1 MPNLPKAM
9 SREGRGSHWN
19 DHEGTFRDPTN
30 HPFRS
35 RASETTHGRAK
46 PREYGHSVRARLG
59 GLPVSVRL
67 IREIHKTVSGQ
78 FIPACA
84 AGAGAA
90 GRSSN
95 PDSRQFCL
103 DLKKTNDFD
112 ALIEKR
118 AGSLD
123 ASRLDR
129 YYYEALRRVME
140 GAPTR
145 PTSPATLSGS
155 ASWNGRSARRQD
167 KDISSSALPT
177 SARPPCRPVVSTSTS
192 SSRSIVSHNLTR
204 RFLFEA
210 WSFGLRRWVHFHIL
224 PLLAMDQSEPSSRAR
239 DTSGDDC

>member
-1 MPNLPKAM
+1 M
-9 SREGRGSHWN
+9 
-19 DHEGTFRDPTN
+19 
-30 HPFRS
+30 
-35 RASETTHGRAK
+35 
-46 PREYGHSVRARLG
+46 
-59 GLPVSVRL
+59 RL

-140 GAPTR
+140 GANQTNVTGYPVWQRELEWPERKAARQGHLFFGAPNERSTAVPTR
-145 PTSPATLSGS
+145 GFYLYFIQPFDCQPQPDQAFSFRGVEFRFEKMGPLSYTPIACYG
-155 ASWNGRSARRQD
+155 
-167 KDISSSALPT
+167 P
-177 SARPPCRPVVSTSTS
+177 
-192 SSRSIVSHNLTR
+192 
-204 RFLFEA
+204 E
-210 WSFGLRRWVHFHIL
+210 
-224 PLLAMDQSEPSSRAR
+224 
-239 DTSGDDC
+239 